1 MADRTTAVVV
11 GGSNGIGLAVARAL
25 AARGELVAVT
35 SRDPARAEA
44 AARQVGNGAIGV
56 AVDLATPPE
65 IAGKLAGIGRV
76 DHLVIGAVERDRNS
90 VKTYD
95 IAGAMRLV
103 TIKLV
108 GYSEVV
114 HTLAPR
120 LSPAAAI
127 VLYGG
132 QARERPYPGST
143 TVTSINGGVTAMV
156 RTLAVEL
163 APVRVNAIHPGVVGD
178 SHAWVGNTEAT
189 ERVRSRTPT
198 GRLVTTADCV
208 GATLF
213 LLDNPGVNGANLVV
227 DGGWTLM

>member
-1 MADRTTAVVV
+1 MSDRATAVVV
-11 GGSNGIGLAVARAL
+11 GGSSGIGLAVAQAL
-25 AARGELVAVT
+25 AARGESVVVT

-44 AARQVGNGAIGV
+44 AARQVGGGATGI
-56 AVDLATPPE
+56 AVDLARPQE
-65 IAGKLAGIGRV
+65 IAGKFAAIGPV
-76 DHLVIGAVERDRNS
+76 DHLVIGAIERDRNS

-108 GYSEVV
+108 GYAEVI
-114 HTLAPR
+114 HTLASRFVPT
-120 LSPAAAI
+120 AAI

-163 APVRVNAIHPGVVGD
+163 APLRVNAIHPGVVGD
-178 SHAWVGNTEAT
+178 SPAWVANAEAA
-189 ERVRSRTPT
+189 ERARSRTPT

-213 LLDNPGVNGANLVV
+213 LLDNQGVNGANLVV
-227 DGGWTLM
+227 DGGWTLT